1 MLNSDLAKPEVD
13 LTVCDYTD
21 IPMHVS
27 LITYEYIFDPWSND
41 SRYIYSHEQ
50 MQREIDELNALIKS
64 KVPWISV
71 FFISS
76 FSYFCMVI
84 STMGMFIFHKCN
96 DNVSVAFVFAC
107 IFIIAFVHYVMC
119 IVCRYLITRSV
130 IEAIETKVKE
140 LNNKY
145 DCEQIHFK
153 FINFSGLGFKYLKF
167 LPKFKDKIYF
177 TLRVVYRYCKII

>member
-64 KVPWISV
+64 KD
-71 FFISS
+71 FR
-76 FSYFCMVI
+76 
-84 STMGMFIFHKCN
+84 IFHFLILILLYGYQHHG
-96 DNVSVAFVFAC
+96 NVYISQ
-107 IFIIAFVHYVMC
+107 I
-119 IVCRYLITRSV
+119 SV